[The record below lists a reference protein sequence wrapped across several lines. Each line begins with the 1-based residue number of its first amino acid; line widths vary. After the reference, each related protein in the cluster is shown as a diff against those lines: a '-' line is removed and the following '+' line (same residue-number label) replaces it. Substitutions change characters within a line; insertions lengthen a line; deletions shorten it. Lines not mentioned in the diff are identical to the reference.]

1 MFGVFIMGS
10 CQGRELISPTE
21 TQCSQIKAEVKQAAI
36 DHLNAQDATTAL
48 SNYTKDVLA
57 ASNEQLY
64 TSSERLAEEIEAYYS
79 ILKQVDFAAWDETHI
94 NVINTN
100 TALFTAKF
108 RYSFTN
114 TNNEKHAIQG
124 VWTALFVRIK
134 DKWKI
139 RVRHES
145 FVPLD
150 VQSP

>member
-1 MFGVFIMGS
+1 MGS
-10 CQGRELISPTE
+10 CQDIEPISPTE
-21 TQCSQIKAEVKQAAI
+21 TQCNQIKAEVEQAAI
-36 DHLNAQDATTAL
+36 DHLNAKDATTAL
-48 SNYTKDVLA
+48 NNYTKDVLA

-64 TSSERLAEEIEAYYS
+64 TSSERLAEDIKAFYS

-114 TNNEKHAIQG
+114 TNNEKHAIHG
-124 VWTALFVRIK
+124 VWTALFVLIN

-145 FVPLD
+145 FAPLD
-150 VQSP
+150 AQSP